1 MFNDVII
8 PLKSAS
14 PPTPFP
20 LGALPTNVRHFVEY
34 MAKAI
39 QVHSDMPAALALSVL
54 SACVQGKAKIAVTPE
69 WSEELNL
76 YTAVIAEPGERKS
89 AVFAALTTPVQEF
102 VDTYNQL
109 HAAEIA
115 AYKNKLNKLEAQKS
129 DLISKGG
136 NDDDIEKLQLQIL
149 ELEAAPK
156 TPLRLIATDCTPEAT
171 AAVMA
176 ANNGKI
182 AILSDEGVFDVMAG
196 LYTNG
201 RTNINIYLNSY
212 DGQTIS
218 IDRKSSGSLVLE
230 RPLITFGVC
239 CQPSVITDFVA
250 DKRFFGKGLAQRF
263 LFCQPPSLC
272 GKRTLINLPVEQN
285 TKDEYAALIN
295 KLLSLPDS
303 SEKITLSEEAFSA
316 FSDFFNEIE
325 AKIGSEG
332 KYSDTRSFLN
342 KLLGKTARI
351 SGLLHLC
358 DNNISAPLNKDTMQ
372 NAIAIARY
380 FIAQNELLMNENADI
395 TAAEY
400 VVERIIKT
408 AKKDGQDTYRARDL
422 KRFCQKYKSKE
433 LDEILLL
440 LEEHKY
446 VQFIPDAGK
455 QDRSCGKYIIN
466 QNILA

>member
-1 MFNDVII
+1 MFNEAII
-8 PLKSAS
+8 PLKNTS
-14 PPTPFP
+14 PTPPFP
-20 LGALPTNVRHFVEY
+20 LNSLPNNVRHFVEY
-34 MAKAI
+34 TARAI

-76 YTAVIAEPGERKS
+76 YTAVIAEPGERNS
-89 AVFAALTTPVQEF
+89 AVFAALTAPVQEY
-102 VDTYNQL
+102 VEAYNQL

-115 AYKNKLNKLEAQKS
+115 AYKNRLNKLEAQKT
-129 DLISKGG
+129 DLINKGG
-136 NDDDIEKLQLQIL
+136 SDEKIEQLQSEIL
-149 ELEAAPK
+149 ELQAVPQ
-156 TPLRLIATDCTPEAT
+156 TPLRVIATDCTPEAT

-201 RTNINIYLNSY
+201 RANINIYLNSY

-218 IDRKSSGSLVLE
+218 IDRKSSGSMVLE

-239 CQPSVITDFVA
+239 CQPSVITEFVA
-250 DKRFFGKGLAQRF
+250 DKRFWGKGLAQRF

-272 GKRTLINLPVEQN
+272 GKRTLCNLPVEQS
-285 TKDEYAALIN
+285 TKDEYSALIN
-295 KLLSLPDS
+295 RLLSLPDS
-303 SEKITLSEEAFSA
+303 SEKIALSEEAFSV

-325 AKIGSEG
+325 TKIGSEG

-351 SGLLHLC
+351 CGLLHLC
-358 DNNISAPLNKDTMQ
+358 DNNINAPLNETTMQ
-372 NAIAIARY
+372 NAISIARY

-408 AKKDGQDTYRARDL
+408 SKKDGQDAYRARDL
-422 KRFCQKYKSKE
+422 KRFCQKYRSKE

-446 VQFIPDAGK
+446 VRFIPDAGK

>member
-1 MFNDVII
+1 MFNEAII
-8 PLKSAS
+8 PLKSNS
-14 PPTPFP
+14 PPISFP
-20 LGALPTNVRHFVEY
+20 LNSLPTNLRNFVEY
-34 MAKAI
+34 TAKSI

-54 SACVQGKAKIAVTPE
+54 SSCAQGKAKIAITPE

-89 AVFAALTTPVQEF
+89 AVFAALTKPVQEF
-102 VDTYNQL
+102 VENYNQL

-136 NDDDIEKLQLQIL
+136 SNTEIENVQLEIL
-149 ELEAAPK
+149 KLEASPK

-171 AAVMA
+171 ATVMA
-176 ANNGKI
+176 ANNDKI

-218 IDRKSSGSLVLE
+218 IDRKSSGCLVLE

-239 CQPSVITDFVA
+239 CQPSVITEFVA

-272 GKRTLINLPVEQN
+272 GKRTLCNLPVEQSV
-285 TKDEYAALIN
+285 KDEYSALIN
-295 KLLSLPDS
+295 NLLSLPDS
-303 SEKITLSEEAFSA
+303 TEKITLSEEAFGV
-316 FSDFFNEIE
+316 FSEFFNEIE
-325 AKIGSEG
+325 KQIGSEG

-358 DNNISAPLNKDTMQ
+358 ENSVQTPLSKNTMQ
-372 NAIAIARY
+372 NAILIARY
-380 FIAQNELLMNENADI
+380 FISQNEVLMTENADI
-395 TAAEY
+395 AAAEY

-408 AKKDGQDTYRARDL
+408 AKKDGKDTYRARDL

-433 LDEILLL
+433 LDEILTL

-446 VQFIPDAGK
+446 VQFISDAGK
-455 QDRSCGKYIIN
+455 QDRSCGRYIIN
-466 QNILA
+466 QNLLS